1 MAAVGHDGTVAALQV
16 FDGGH
21 EAMTFRGVG
30 ACGTGMVFVESE
42 AMGPTVKHG
51 NAIIGGN
58 CMCGC
63 RKHGRADRSGFLR
76 QFGRGHGCGISTV
89 VTDSTGGDGFVE
101 VFFVFGCEKCAK
113 LDVGLIGGRAEAPHV
128 ARQREDASG
137 LEHD

>member
-30 ACGTGMVFVESE
+30 ARGTGMVFVESK

-63 RKHGRADRSGFLR
+63 RNHRLAVSSGFLR
-76 QFGRGHGCGISTV
+76 QFGRGSSHDISTV
-89 VTDSTGGDGFVE
+89 IPASAGGCS
-101 VFFVFGCEKCAK
+101 FFRRSLFLVVKN
-113 LDVGLIGGRAEAPHV
+113 LQNLM
-128 ARQREDASG
+128 
-137 LEHD
+137 